1 MDRLVRLHYGGCVV
15 DESTHGSQFEGM
27 TVRQLVF
34 FAKPTFEELMS
45 RIKHELDWNDES
57 VGMQGRYDVGG
68 GVMSHKFMLDLNGEI
83 EWQTY
88 IDIVLWSHFK
98 SLEVFAWKKDGRI
111 GKKELIDPNESPLI
125 ESPISCHELS
135 ERCSRKEELIEEDVE
150 GGEGVNDMADVEVRE
165 ENDPV
170 REEVHAEENVPL
182 REEVHA
188 EDNVPLREEVNV
200 EENVPVREEGDVE
213 DGREVGDDVEL
224 PEEEAN
230 AKNVSMGLRELAR
243 LKFYTREECE
253 EAMIRSGL
261 DPGWVEYDTEDELD
275 ESASDSDDDR
285 PVRKMSEHER
295 TVFAKLV
302 GRNPEITQFEDLTRS
317 GLAIADGDP
326 QYDGAFEPMCDEPR
340 KGLEFRSMDDL
351 KIWLQS
357 YSIR

>member
-1 MDRLVRLHYGGCVV
+1 MPSNTGKCVYGVLDKLTTASRSCSFPSETTKAKWPSCRRLSAKRIGAEMDRLVRLHYGGCVV

-88 IDIVLWSHFK
+88 IDIVLGSHFK

-111 GKKELIDPNESPLI
+111 GKKELIDLNESPLI

-182 REEVHA
+182 
-188 EDNVPLREEVNV
+188 
-200 EENVPVREEGDVE
+200 
-213 DGREVGDDVEL
+213 
-224 PEEEAN
+224 
-230 AKNVSMGLRELAR
+230 
-243 LKFYTREECE
+243 
-253 EAMIRSGL
+253 
-261 DPGWVEYDTEDELD
+261 
-275 ESASDSDDDR
+275 
-285 PVRKMSEHER
+285 
-295 TVFAKLV
+295 
-302 GRNPEITQFEDLTRS
+302 S
-317 GLAIADGDP
+317 GLALSVPRSAPLWLALRSQPASHPASLLVWALGVAAKSHLSARWAGAECPTVSAIMAGAEVPARKPSRRLAGLGLGGCGQVPP
-326 QYDGAFEPMCDEPR
+326 QR
-340 KGLEFRSMDDL
+340 
-351 KIWLQS
+351 QS
-357 YSIR
+357 GWR